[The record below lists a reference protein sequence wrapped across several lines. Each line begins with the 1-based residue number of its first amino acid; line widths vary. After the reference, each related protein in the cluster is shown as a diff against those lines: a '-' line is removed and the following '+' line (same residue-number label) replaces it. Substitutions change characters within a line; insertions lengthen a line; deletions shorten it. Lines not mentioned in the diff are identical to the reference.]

1 MADTASAMDLHRQ
14 NGRSA
19 WIKGLAAG
27 GAGGTVLLLARRAR
41 KRKKEEKA
49 VERVQRKAKDMA
61 QNLPDQWADTVAK
74 RMDDTRWQIW
84 AATAAALAWVLFRMA
99 ELRQLRRMNRGLRAT
114 A

>member
-1 MADTASAMDLHRQ
+1 MSDTASTVDLQRQ

-19 WIKGLAAG
+19 WMKGLAAG

-41 KRKKEEKA
+41 KRRKEKP
-49 VERVQRKAKDMA
+49 VERVQRRAKDMA

-99 ELRQLRRMNRGLRAT
+99 DLRQLRRMNRGLRAS

>member
-1 MADTASAMDLHRQ
+1 MSDTASAVDLQKQ
-14 NGRSA
+14 NGRSG
-19 WIKGLAAG
+19 WVKGLAAG

-41 KRKKEEKA
+41 KRRKEKT
-49 VERVQRKAKDMA
+49 VERVQRRAKDMA

-99 ELRQLRRMNRGLRAT
+99 ELRQLRRMNRGLRAS